1 MKKRITFLTLILAM
15 TLMLSGCFKLEA
27 GVSINPDGSGEI
39 YSKALAS
46 EDFEGD
52 LNDEEVFEF
61 GGNATKTFIEET
73 HDNIK
78 YTGEL
83 QKQPFNS
90 LGELKEFFNGEMEI
104 EVDGNVVTL
113 RIKND
118 TSEPT
123 EEDIE
128 MNNMMKMTGVTTD
141 FKITVPELIETNG
154 AAKGNTATWDLMT
167 MQGDLIVKYK
177 TDVEPVTPED
187 PVTPVDPG
195 KQEVKVELNGE
206 LLVFLDQG
214 PIIVDN
220 RTLVPIRTISEELGM
235 NVEWDNATR
244 TAIISKDN
252 KSIYVAIGKN
262 DVVMKCPI
270 NGNPDNL
277 VSETIVLDVPAQIVN
292 SRTMVPLRAI
302 SELFDIQVDWDAGS
316 YTAILK
322 N

>member
-1 MKKRITFLTLILAM
+1 
-15 TLMLSGCFKLEA
+15 
-27 GVSINPDGSGEI
+27 
-39 YSKALAS
+39 
-46 EDFEGD
+46 
-52 LNDEEVFEF
+52 
-61 GGNATKTFIEET
+61 
-73 HDNIK
+73 
-78 YTGEL
+78 
-83 QKQPFNS
+83 
-90 LGELKEFFNGEMEI
+90 
-104 EVDGNVVTL
+104 
-113 RIKND
+113 
-118 TSEPT
+118 
-123 EEDIE
+123 
-128 MNNMMKMTGVTTD
+128 
-141 FKITVPELIETNG
+141 
-154 AAKGNTATWDLMT
+154 

>member
-61 GGNATKTFIEET
+61 DGNATKTFIEET

-90 LGELKEFFNGEMEI
+90 LGELKEFFNEEMEI

-113 RIKND
+113 IIKND
-118 TSEPT
+118 TSEQS

-154 AAKGNTATWDLMT
+154 SAKGNTATWDLIT

-177 TDVEPVTPED
+177 TDVEPVIPED

-195 KQEVKVELNGE
+195 KQAVKVELNGE

-252 KSIYVAIGKN
+252 KSIYVAIGQN
-262 DVVMKCPI
+262 DVVMKYPI

-277 VSETIVLDVPAQIVN
+277 ASETIVLDVPAQIVN